1 MEILHSGLNKRQNAI
16 SWTGSDPLQTI
27 VGSH

>member
-16 SWTGSDPLQTI
+16 NWTGSDPLQTI